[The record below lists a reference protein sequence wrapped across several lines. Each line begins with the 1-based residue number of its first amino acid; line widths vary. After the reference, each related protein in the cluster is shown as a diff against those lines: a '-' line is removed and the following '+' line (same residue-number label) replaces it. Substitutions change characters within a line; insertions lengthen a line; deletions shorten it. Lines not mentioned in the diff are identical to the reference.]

1 MTGSELTT
9 LQDTQRF
16 VVAAGT
22 ARWPGLVV
30 DDEAITRQ
38 LARASS
44 VALSS
49 SPALAADWY
58 IAVACSVNAPKAHD
72 YFQAAYAE
80 AIDSGAR
87 RIDTSQD
94 FVSEVRQRVLEL
106 LFVGSPTS
114 GPRIAQYK
122 GQGPLAV
129 WLRTTSKRVALRLGS
144 ANATPRLTSE
154 TALADELAE
163 ACDQELAL
171 LRAHYGSLF
180 REALIATLRE
190 LPQRERVL
198 LQLSFVAGMSTV
210 RIAKMYHV
218 NQSTISR
225 QLQQVAHKTFDAAKT
240 KLRAKLGVVSQE
252 LESILAIVRSHIEMT
267 LSCLEEIPGT
277 ESSGDVT

>member
-1 MTGSELTT
+1 MTGNELTT
-9 LQDTQRF
+9 VQDMLRF
-16 VVAAGT
+16 VMAAGA

-30 DDEAITRQ
+30 DDEAIAQ
-38 LARASS
+38 HLATTSS
-44 VALSS
+44 LALVC
-49 SPALAADWY
+49 SPALASDWY
-58 IAVACSVNAPKAHD
+58 IAFACSVNAPKAHD
-72 YFQAAYAE
+72 YFQATYGE

-87 RIDTSQD
+87 RIDSSRD
-94 FVSEVRQRVLEL
+94 FVDEVRQRVLEL
-106 LFVGSPTS
+106 LFVGSGTS

-122 GQGPLAV
+122 GQGPLAI

-144 ANATPRLTSE
+144 AGATPRFVSE
-154 TALADELAE
+154 DALADELAE

-180 REALIATLRE
+180 RDALVAALRE
-190 LPQRERVL
+190 LPQRERML

-225 QLQQVAHKTFDAAKT
+225 QLQLAAHRTFDTAKS
-240 KLRAKLGVVSQE
+240 KLRAELGVVSQE

-267 LSCLEEIPGT
+267 LSCLEEVSGS
-277 ESSGDVT
+277 ESAGDVT